1 MNKIYYWY
9 RFKNIQNKFF
19 MMHYA
24 ITKKITLVML
34 KKFLLTEHKIE
45 DTSEPTNERSIG
57 IFRPFLS
64 LQEPRKRTKR
74 IEGIFWMSFMYMF
87 NSLTSLCMSFSLYG
101 SCKLWKHIF
110 WLLLFRLKQTC
121 KKNVNFDINPFNFSK
136 IELKGYCFLIFF
148 LQQI

>member
-1 MNKIYYWY
+1 
-9 RFKNIQNKFF
+9 

-74 IEGIFWMSFMYMF
+74 IEGIF
-87 NSLTSLCMSFSLYG
+87 
-101 SCKLWKHIF
+101 
-110 WLLLFRLKQTC
+110 
-121 KKNVNFDINPFNFSK
+121 
-136 IELKGYCFLIFF
+136 
-148 LQQI
+148 